1 MLRCPSGSTRLITVP
16 VGDPG
21 TTRPPGRT
29 PAAASSATSTAPAA
43 SSPTHPA
50 RTTGTPSC
58 VRWTATLAPAPPPRL
73 RIDAGRSDPGAGS
86 PHRTATTSVATS
98 PTTTTGRTTRS
109 AFAGRER
116 GGDPAGE
123 LGVAQHQADVD
134 RERGALAGPVQVVEH
149 EGGDRLAAHPGGLGC
164 AERVGD
170 HTVVQLRVELLVG
183 RERLGDHHRAR
194 GEPAAGGEN
203 GG

>member
-21 TTRPPGRT
+21 TTRTAGRT
-29 PAAASSATSTAPAA
+29 PAAVSSATSTAPAA

-58 VRWTATLAPAPPPRL
+58 ARWTATLAPAPPPRL
-73 RIDAGRSDPGAGS
+73 RIDAGRSDPGAGTPS
-86 PHRTATTSVATS
+86 STATTSVATS
-98 PTTTTGRTTRS
+98 PTTTTGRTTGS

-123 LGVAQHQADVD
+123 LGVAQHQTDVD
-134 RERGALAGPVQVVEH
+134 RQGRALAGPVQVVEH
-149 EGGDRLAAHPGGLGC
+149 ERRGRLAAPPGGPRC

-170 HTVVQLRVELLVG
+170 HAVVQPGVELLVG
-183 RERLGDHHRAR
+183 RERLGDHHGAR
-194 GEPAAGGEN
+194 GELAAGGED
-203 GG
+203 G